1 MKQVDAASELATSVL
16 MVNLDSAKDL
26 PVSTIIVNFD
36 LNILVQCI

>member
-36 LNILVQCI
+36 LNILVQFI

>member
-26 PVSTIIVNFD
+26 PVSTIIVNFN